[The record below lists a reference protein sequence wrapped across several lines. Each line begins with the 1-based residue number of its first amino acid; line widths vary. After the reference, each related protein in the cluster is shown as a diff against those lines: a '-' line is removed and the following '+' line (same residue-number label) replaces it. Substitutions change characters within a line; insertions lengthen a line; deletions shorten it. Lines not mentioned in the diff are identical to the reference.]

1 MVAVTEA
8 LIINWVPQRLGECVF
23 LISKT
28 NFDNPS
34 KEEYICELTIGKLVE
49 SMAIFDLLLQ
59 KCYQTHQLVRFSARL
74 WMVAGHVTLSCAP
87 VSEWPVSIVLWNL
100 ISRPTLYT
108 CVCVRMRV
116 CTSAAAQAR
125 VKRTF
130 SGDKTAFFTQHL
142 LWISAGEW
150 YKSIPRHSH
159 LPSSPVYWRR
169 WQVAA
174 LLPHIPCWSC
184 PTSRRSQP
192 LL

>member
-1 MVAVTEA
+1 MSSLFLRQI
-8 LIINWVPQRLGECVF
+8 LINHLKKNTFANWQLMIHGR
-23 LISKT
+23 
-28 NFDNPS
+28 
-34 KEEYICELTIGKLVE
+34 LVE
-49 SMAIFDLLLQ
+49 SMAIFALL
-59 KCYQTHQLVRFSARL
+59 QLVRFSARL
-74 WMVAGHVTLSCAP
+74 WMVAGLVTLSCAP

-116 CTSAAAQAR
+116 CKSAAAQAR

-150 YKSIPRHSH
+150 YKSIPRHSL
-159 LPSSPVYWRR
+159 LPGSPVYWRR

-174 LLPHIPCWSC
+174 LLHHIPCWSC
-184 PTSRRSQP
+184 PTFRRSQP